1 MHTPRP
7 SLNALRAFE
16 VAARLGSVTAA
27 AGELGVSHSAVSHH
41 IAAIEALFGIP
52 LLRRLAHSVEATE
65 EGRRLASQLTEGF
78 RLIDAGVKLLQP
90 APLKISCSSTIM
102 MHWLIPRLGTFKKAN
117 PKAEIRLNVSFGMID
132 FIRDEI
138 SVAIRLDRITP
149 PKEVTVDPLMRE
161 EIGPVCAPSYLA
173 QHPIT
178 RPEDLKDVR
187 RLASVTRP
195 NAWREWSQAAEADA
209 DVLSPHET
217 YEHFYLQNQAAACGL
232 GVGVSPRILVLDHI
246 AEGRL
251 VAPLGFVAGPHNLV
265 LWIAPHLRL
274 RPDLRA
280 LVGWL
285 KSNIQETL
293 QTNRQALAAEIAK
306 PPSSP
311 PDLRT
316 EAMHAQA
323 GAQTTFQS
331 SKLGVPQHPS
341 RQFGLAAESKRV
353 KNSRRPD

>member
-16 VAARLGSVTAA
+16 AAARLGSVTAA

-41 IAAIEALFGIP
+41 ITSIETSFGLP
-52 LLRRLAHSVEATE
+52 LLRRLAHSVEPTD

-78 RLIDAGVKLLQP
+78 GLINAGVKLLQP

-102 MHWLIPRLGTFKKAN
+102 MHWLIPRLGTFKEAN

-149 PKEVTVDPLMRE
+149 PKEVIVEPLVRE
-161 EIGPVCAPSYLA
+161 EIGPVCAPRYLA
-173 QHPIT
+173 QHALVHH
-178 RPEDLKDVR
+178 EDVRKVR
-187 RLASVTRP
+187 RLASATRP
-195 NAWREWSQAAEADA
+195 DAWQEWWAVTETDA
-209 DVLSPHET
+209 GALPAHEI
-217 YEHFYLQNQAAACGL
+217 YEHFYLQNQAAVCGL
-232 GVGVSPRILVLDHI
+232 GVGVSPRILVVDQI

-251 VAPLGFVAGPHNLV
+251 VAPLGFVAGPNNLV

-280 LVGWL
+280 LVSWL
-285 KSNIQETL
+285 KSNIQETS
-293 QTNRQALAAEIAK
+293 QTGK
-306 PPSSP
+306 
-311 PDLRT
+311 
-316 EAMHAQA
+316 
-323 GAQTTFQS
+323 
-331 SKLGVPQHPS
+331 
-341 RQFGLAAESKRV
+341 KR
-353 KNSRRPD
+353 S

>member
-16 VAARLGSVTAA
+16 AAARLGSVTAA

-41 IAAIEALFGIP
+41 IASIEALFGLP
-52 LLRRLAHSVEATE
+52 LLRRLAHSVEPTD

-78 RLIDAGVKLLQP
+78 RLINAGIKLLQP

-102 MHWLIPRLGTFKKAN
+102 MHWLIPRLGTFKEAN

-132 FIRDEI
+132 FLRDEI
-138 SVAIRLDRITP
+138 SVAIRLDRIMP
-149 PKEVTVDPLMRE
+149 PKEVIVEPLMRE
-161 EIGPVCAPSYLA
+161 EIGPVCAPRYLA

-178 RPEDLKDVR
+178 DKQDLKEVR
-187 RLASVTRP
+187 RLASATRP
-195 NAWREWSQAAEADA
+195 NAWQEWWAASEAGA
-209 DVLSPHET
+209 DELPPHET

-232 GVGVSPRILVLDHI
+232 GVGISPRMLVADHI

-280 LVGWL
+280 LVSWL
-285 KSNIQETL
+285 KAKSGEMS
-293 QTNRQALAAEIAK
+293 QTGKKLA
-306 PPSSP
+306 PSS
-311 PDLRT
+311 
-316 EAMHAQA
+316 
-323 GAQTTFQS
+323 
-331 SKLGVPQHPS
+331 V
-341 RQFGLAAESKRV
+341 
-353 KNSRRPD
+353 